1 MKFRVALRLLLV
13 TRPKRVTPLL
23 QLMLTFKTPWR
34 EGTTHLAMS
43 PPEHT

>member
-1 MKFRVALRLLLV
+1 MKFRVALRWLLA
-13 TRPKRVTPLL
+13 TRAQRVAPLL

-43 PPEHT
+43 PPELM